1 MATRLLKVAAWTA
14 LLAMSLG
21 GLGPVVRAAETK
33 QDTQKTQQDA
43 ENLRKYD
50 RNANGKL
57 DPDEEAAMKADQ
69 AKAKSTA
76 PKKG

>member
-1 MATRLLKVAAWTA
+1 MTTRLVKVAAWTA
-14 LLAMSLG
+14 LLAMFG
-21 GLGPVVRAAETK
+21 AGLGSVVRAAEAK

-69 AKAKSTA
+69 AKAKSPA

>member
-1 MATRLLKVAAWTA
+1 MTTRLLKVAAWTA
-14 LLAMSLG
+14 LLAMSG
-21 GLGPVVRAAETK
+21 AGLGSVVHAAEAK
-33 QDTQKTQQDA
+33 QDAQKAQQDA
-43 ENLRKYD
+43 ENLQKYD

-69 AKAKSTA
+69 AKAKSQA